1 MRIPHDALLVVADG
15 GRMALYRNRGSAF
28 EPDLELL
35 EQEAVEF
42 PRTSEIGADR
52 PGRAFESSSSRRSA
66 YEVTDIH
73 DKAEEGFCRTI
84 AERIAILL
92 PQAKAGLLLVAAPR
106 ALGMIRSHLADEVR
120 NALLA
125 EIGKDYAGM
134 NPADIG
140 KALMKL

>member
-1 MRIPHDALLVVADG
+1 MKLPHDALLVVADG

-28 EPDLELL
+28 EPDLELI

-42 PRTSEIGADR
+42 PRTSEVGADR

-73 DKAEEGFCRTI
+73 DKAEEAFCRTI

-106 ALGMIRSHLADEVR
+106 ALGMIRAQLADDVRAGLLGEV
-120 NALLA
+120 
-125 EIGKDYAGM
+125 GKDYAGM
-134 NPADIG
+134 SPADIG
-140 KALMKL
+140 KALARL